1 MTIHRTTFSDADQAY
16 YDQLDEDVT
25 AGLIPTIARGAP
37 RDGSRISDEELDA
50 ILGGRPNLGEAR
62 ATGKGRSPRR
72 QVRLPEATSDALD
85 AYAAANGTTPSAVMR
100 EALEAYLQGKV
111 PA

>member
-1 MTIHRTTFSDADQAY
+1 MTNNSVFTEAEQAY

-25 AGLIPTIARGAP
+25 AGRVPIIARGTP
-37 RDGSRISDEELDA
+37 RDGSALSDEGLDA
-50 ILGGRPNLGEAR
+50 ILGGRPNLGAAR

-85 AYAAANGTTPSAVMR
+85 AYAAAHGTTPSTVMR